1 MTLESSGPRKKKLPC
16 VRKLAASRPTT
27 SHSHGKAVALLVY
40 QTRTFGI
47 LISDVVYIDVLA
59 VTISVASAAIG
70 FLCGSSARRERMSR
84 GQVVPPPAVPDSKER
99 DGHDSGD
106 DEDSAADGDLST
118 VSAGLLQPCKLVR
131 LYDAFTSI
139 DTNYIHDSRF
149 WW

>member
-1 MTLESSGPRKKKLPC
+1 MAKLSLC
-16 VRKLAASRPTT
+16 WYIKL
-27 SHSHGKAVALLVY
+27 G
-40 QTRTFGI
+40 TFGI